1 MQTSPGAAMCPPLLK
16 KLRRI
21 IAAPLCRLRGAL
33 LPVLLSAGLGAL
45 LVACSTA
52 QLAYHQAP
60 RLLQWWIDGQVDLS
74 DAQAD
79 TVRQDI
85 DALFAWHR
93 QHELPLYVSRLAQW
107 QGLAGRNL
115 TAAQVCGEFD
125 ALRSAGE
132 RIAERGA
139 EALARLALKL
149 SPAQIAHLQREQ
161 QKSNERFAEDFL
173 EGSAEERLETRLDQ
187 AVDRYETL
195 YGRLNDGQRAQVL
208 AGLRQSPFDARRSQ
222 AERLRRQADLVQT
235 VRQIQALPRNDGGN
249 GSAPAAAVEAVRGWF
264 QRSLQ
269 SPDPAYASLSQQ
281 MLQHGCEQF
290 AALHNSTTPA
300 QRAHALQ
307 LIQDYGADFRA
318 LAAPK

>member
-1 MQTSPGAAMCPPLLK
+1 MCPLQLK

-21 IAAPLCRLRGAL
+21 IAAALCRLRGWRQ
-33 LPVLLSAGLGAL
+33 PVLLGALVGTL

-60 RLLQWWIDGQVDLS
+60 RLLHWWIDGQVDLS
-74 DAQAD
+74 DRQAD

-93 QHELPLYVSRLAQW
+93 QHELPLYASRLAQW
-107 QGLAGRNL
+107 QGLAGRDL

-139 EALARLALKL
+139 EALARLALQL
-149 SPAQIAHLQREQ
+149 SAAQLAHLQREQ

-173 EGSAEERLETRLDQ
+173 EGSVEDRMETRLDQ

-195 YGRLNDGQRAQVL
+195 YGRLSEGQRAQVL
-208 AGLRQSPFDARRSQ
+208 AGLRQSTFDAQRIQ
-222 AERLRRQADLVQT
+222 AERQRRQTDMIQT
-235 VRQIQALPRNDGGN
+235 VRQLQAQPRSDAGNGN
-249 GSAPAAAVEAVRGWF
+249 GSAPAAAVQAVRDWF

-269 SPDPAYASLSQQ
+269 SPDPTYASLSQQ
-281 MLQHGCEQF
+281 MERHGCEQF
-290 AALHNSTTPA
+290 AALHNSTTA
-300 QRAHALQ
+300 EQRAHARQLLQ
-307 LIQDYGADFRA
+307 TYEADFRA
-318 LAAPK
+318 LAARK

>member
-1 MQTSPGAAMCPPLLK
+1 MCPPLLK

-21 IAAPLCRLRGAL
+21 IAAPLCRLRGWV
-33 LPVLLSAGLGAL
+33 LPVWLCAVLA
-45 LVACSTA
+45 ACSTA

-60 RLLQWWIDGQVDLS
+60 RLLHWWIDGQVDLS
-74 DAQAD
+74 DTQTD
-79 TVRQDI
+79 RVRQDI

-93 QHELPLYVSRLAQW
+93 QQELPLYVSRLAQW
-107 QGLAGRNL
+107 QGLASRNL
-115 TAAQVCGEFD
+115 TATQVCGEFD
-125 ALRSAGE
+125 ALRAAGE

-149 SPAQIAHLQREQ
+149 TPAQIAHLQREQ

-173 EGSAEERLETRLDQ
+173 EGSEEDRLDTRLDQ
-187 AVDRYETL
+187 AVDRYEIL
-195 YGRLNDGQRAQVL
+195 YGRLNETQRAQVL

-222 AERLRRQADLVQT
+222 AERLRRQTDLLQT
-235 VRQIQALPRNDGGN
+235 IRQIQALPRTDGGN

-264 QRSLQ
+264 QRNLQ
-269 SPDPAYASLSQQ
+269 SPDPAYASLGQQ

-290 AALHNSTTPA
+290 AALHNSTTPT

-307 LIQDYGADFRA
+307 LIQDYGADFSA
-318 LAAPK
+318 LAAQR